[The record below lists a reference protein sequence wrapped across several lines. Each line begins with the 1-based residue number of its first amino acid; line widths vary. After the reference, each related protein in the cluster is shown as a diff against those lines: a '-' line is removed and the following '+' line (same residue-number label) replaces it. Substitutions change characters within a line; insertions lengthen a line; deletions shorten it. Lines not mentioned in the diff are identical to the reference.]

1 MPRILVAVHTDG
13 APGRRQDQW
22 IEVDDAADVRRTI
35 TMLLRA
41 ASSNGRLAPGTAD
54 AKEWGVLAYDGLPD
68 FGPHPDLDELLAYL
82 DAADDYGEPFEKL
95 WASQRFGSKLQAA
108 DLFADTC
115 QGSYVDAGA
124 WARHYLALIGKTTGP
139 NFDFDAYGHAAASK
153 GDVWFIAADDGGI
166 HAFWAN

>member
-13 APGRRQDQW
+13 APCRRQAQW

-124 WARHYLALIGKTTGP
+124 WARHYLGLIGETTGP
-139 NFDFDAYGHAAASK
+139 NFDFDAYGHAAAVK
-153 GDVWFIAADDGGI
+153 GDVRFIAADNGGI
-166 HAFWAN
+166 HAFWTN